1 MGKALEIMEEFWGS
15 HTIGL
20 AIRFVNGSLL
30 GGIDIENPASL
41 KDLVEQVSQW
51 LDSHEDAA
59 PALRRLM
66 IEHLDD
72 ARRRVRVQERWA

>member
-1 MGKALEIMEEFWGS
+1 MEEFWGS